1 MQNGKQAYAV
11 KHKNEAVRAASRS
24 GGVFTALT
32 DAVLDAGGVVYG
44 CALDEHFEAEHRRAA
59 TREERNTFRGSKYVQ
74 SRMGD
79 AYLQVKA
86 DLENGTPVLFSGT
99 PCQVDGLLS
108 FLQAAHVDRTKL
120 ITLDILCHGVPSPRV
135 WRDYLQYVSNG
146 KAVASVDFR
155 DKTRFGWR
163 DSVDTV
169 VLQEGETRSSKNYN
183 TLFYGHNTL
192 RESCFVCPYK
202 TTQRTS
208 DITIG
213 DYWGIEKLDASLDDD
228 KGVSLV
234 LLNTERGEALWNSC
248 KGNLL
253 VEEFPLALSLQPV
266 LRGNFPRPVSR
277 NAFWADYARLPFAQV
292 LQKYTA
298 PPKPTAKQRIR
309 RLFSTAV
316 KKVVRL

>member
-32 DAVLDAGGVVYG
+32 DAVLDAGGVIYG
-44 CALDEHFEAEHRRAA
+44 CALDEHFEAEHCRAA
-59 TREERNTFRGSKYVQ
+59 TREERDAFRGSKYVQ

-79 AYLQVKA
+79 TYLQVKA

-108 FLQAAHVDRTKL
+108 FLQAAHVDRTQL

-135 WRDYLQYVSNG
+135 WRDYLQYASNG
-146 KAVASVDFR
+146 RTVKSVDFR
-155 DKTRFGWR
+155 DKARFGWR
-163 DSVDTV
+163 ASMETLVVD
-169 VLQEGETRSSKNYN
+169 GEAVSSKQYN

-192 RESCFVCPYK
+192 RESCFACPYK
-202 TTQRTS
+202 TTRRVS

-213 DYWGIEKLDASLDDD
+213 DYWGIEKLDRAFDDD

-234 LLNTERGEALWNSC
+234 LLNTPHGEALWEQC
-248 KGNLL
+248 KGDSL

-298 PPKPTAKQRIR
+298 PPKSTTKQRVR
-309 RLFSTAV
+309 RLLAAVV
-316 KKVVRL
+316 KKAVHR